1 MSEKYN
7 TILNNQFESGNCSLI
22 PGSNQV
28 AQNTYNAN
36 SNNNLTQNEMIIQME
51 KCDVICYSLYFIFF
65 ILIALALLI
74 GFIVSKITYIA
85 VLVVSIILSILIFS
99 LLLYFSLNVKHIKL
113 IKNESLN
120 LLMLKK

>member
-1 MSEKYN
+1 
-7 TILNNQFESGNCSLI
+7 
-22 PGSNQV
+22 
-28 AQNTYNAN
+28 
-36 SNNNLTQNEMIIQME
+36 ME

-120 LLMLKK
+120 LLTVKKISFLNCAKSTKCNCRYNYKPKVI

>member
-36 SNNNLTQNEMIIQME
+36 NNNNLTQNEMII
-51 KCDVICYSLYFIFF
+51 
-65 ILIALALLI
+65 
-74 GFIVSKITYIA
+74 
-85 VLVVSIILSILIFS
+85 
-99 LLLYFSLNVKHIKL
+99 
-113 IKNESLN
+113 
-120 LLMLKK
+120 